1 MRCPKCQTEIDPKAI
16 AREFASK
23 GGKVKSKKKSIA
35 SKINGKKGGRPLK
48 NKTKSDGDV
57 K

>member
-35 SKINGKKGGRPLK
+35 SKINGKKGGRPSNK
-48 NKTKSDGDV
+48 NKGETK
-57 K
+57 